1 MSESEYSQRFGGIQR
16 LYGTQGAEAIRHSHI
31 CVIGI
36 GGVGSWVVEALARSG
51 VGAITFID
59 HDDIASSNTNRQ
71 LHTLV
76 DTYERSKSEVMA
88 ERVRAINP
96 ECQVNAIDDLLSD
109 TNIEK
114 YIGGG
119 FDFVID
125 AIDSIRQKA
134 ALIHYCKRNKIPIIT
149 TGGAGGMSDPTR
161 IEIKDL
167 NKTYNDPL
175 AANVRQ
181 RLRSHHGFSKN
192 PQRRFGVD
200 CVFSAEQNLYPK
212 ADGTV
217 CQRKPGVKGVTLDCN
232 LGYGSAT
239 FVTATFGFVAVSR
252 VLQKLIERQQRST
265 AQD

>member
-1 MSESEYSQRFGGIQR
+1 MSESAYNQRFGGIQR
-16 LYGTQGAEAIRHSHI
+16 LYGSKGAAAISKAHI

-51 VGAITFID
+51 VQVITFID
-59 HDDIASSNTNRQ
+59 HDDIAASNTNRQ

-96 ECQVNAIDDLLSD
+96 ECRVTAIDDLLSD
-109 TNIEK
+109 ANIEK
-114 YIGGG
+114 YISRD
-119 FDFVID
+119 FDYVID

-149 TGGAGGMSDPTR
+149 TGGAGGISDPTR
-161 IEIKDL
+161 IEVKDL

-175 AANVRQ
+175 AAKVRQ
-181 RLRSHHGFSKN
+181 RLRSAHGFSKN
-192 PQRRFGVD
+192 PQSRFGVE
-200 CVFSAEQNLYPK
+200 CVFSTEQHLYPK
-212 ADGTV
+212 EDGTV
-217 CQRKPGVKGVTLDCN
+217 CQRKPGVKGATLDCN

-252 VLQKLIERQQRST
+252 VFRKIIEKRQRE
-265 AQD
+265 A

>member
-1 MSESEYSQRFGGIQR
+1 MSESEYNQRFGGIQR
-16 LYGTQGAEAIRHSHI
+16 LYGSKGAAAIRNSHI

-51 VGAITFID
+51 VQAITFID
-59 HDDIASSNTNRQ
+59 HDDIAASNTNRQ

-88 ERVRAINP
+88 ERVLAINP
-96 ECQVNAIDDLLSD
+96 ECRVTAIDDLLSD

-114 YIGGG
+114 YISR
-119 FDFVID
+119 DFSYVID

-149 TGGAGGMSDPTR
+149 TGGAGGISDPTR
-161 IEIKDL
+161 IENTDL
-167 NKTYNDPL
+167 SKTHNDPL
-175 AANVRQ
+175 AAKVRQ
-181 RLRSHHGFSKN
+181 RLRSVHGFSKN
-192 PQRRFGVD
+192 PQSRFGVE
-200 CVFSAEQNLYPK
+200 CVFSTEQHLYPK
-212 ADGTV
+212 EDGTV
-217 CQRKPGVKGVTLDCN
+217 CQRKPGVKGATLDCN

-252 VLQKLIERQQRST
+252 AFRKIIEKRERE
-265 AQD
+265 A